1 MTNRFTH
8 LPIRY
13 KLHIII
19 LLASFVAL
27 LLATAISLISQRY
40 MMRQQLS
47 GELRSLSTVIAENSR
62 AGIAFKDTAALDTI
76 LHSLSAKST
85 IITGRIFGM
94 DGELYAE
101 YQNPGLTKILQK
113 IDSKAGVDG
122 GRFEFGRN
130 HVDLVKPV
138 VLDGE
143 TIGHLQMLVTLDDL
157 IDYQMFIATL
167 MFGTLFV
174 GLLIA
179 MLLSTRLVE
188 IIVAP
193 VHSLL
198 GTMKQISEDKKYD
211 LRSPVMAEDELGQL
225 AKGFNDMLAQIQL
238 RDEHLEDQVEKRTV
252 DLLEAKEVAEAAN
265 RAKSEFLAN
274 MSHEIRTP
282 MNGVLGMTELLQ
294 DTELS
299 MEQRQFAETI
309 QGSGESL
316 LAIIND
322 ILDFSKI
329 EAGKLELENIT
340 FDLQLLIEDI
350 AQLLAARAHAKRLEL
365 AIHIDDDAS
374 LSLKGDPTRLRQVLT
389 NLIANA
395 IKFTEKGEVVVRA
408 AAVRL
413 EGRAVQLE
421 ISVEDT
427 GIGIRPEV
435 QQLLFKPFSQAD
447 GSTTRKYGG
456 TGLGLAISSELVSCM
471 GGRLECES
479 EPGKGAKFFFG
490 VRLEVVPDV
499 ERKQFRNESTD
510 LRKVRVLIIDDN
522 TTNRQILLR
531 QTGSWKMESESAA
544 NGPEGLAKLHLAEQN
559 NRPFQLV
566 LLDMQMPGM
575 DGLEVAERITADPAI
590 SKVKMV
596 MLTSVGFRGDG
607 QLVSQKGLS
616 AYLTKPVRR
625 ADLHDTLLTVIG
637 GEDTTRSKE
646 LVTKHS
652 IAENKKHMGLHV
664 LVAEDNLTNQKLIV
678 GMMHKFGCRVTLASD
693 GKEAVEAADENEFDL
708 IFMDCQ
714 MPVMDGYQ
722 ATGAIRRL
730 EEERGEDERIPI
742 VALTANALSGDRE
755 KCLSAGMDDYLSKPF
770 KQGDILKVL
779 EAWSEREFAGLLK
792 KDSGDTK
799 NTIETNATSYSIER
813 DITSEEAENSPL
825 DLNVLDALRDLQIDG
840 APDILTRVVDAFL
853 VSSDPII
860 TQLRVAAESDDREVL
875 QNNAHSLK
883 SSSANVGAMKLSG
896 ISKELELGCKN
907 NTLLNGSELVAAI
920 EAEFVTVKHALLKEI
935 NA

>member
-1 MTNRFTH
+1 MTNRFHH

-47 GELRSLSTVIAENSR
+47 GELRSLSSVIAENSR

-76 LHSLSAKST
+76 LKSLSSKST
-85 IITGRIFGM
+85 VISGRIFDM

-101 YQNPGLTKILQK
+101 YRNPGLGQALEK
-113 IDSKAGVDG
+113 IDINRDIKG
-122 GRFEFGRN
+122 GRLVFDRN

-143 TIGHLQMLVTLDDL
+143 TIGHLQMLVSLDDL
-157 IDYQMFIATL
+157 MDYQMLTATL
-167 MFGTLFV
+167 MFGTLLV

-179 MLLSTRLVE
+179 ILLSTRLVE
-188 IIVAP
+188 IVVAP

-198 GTMKQISEDKKYD
+198 GTMKQISREQKYD
-211 LRSPVMAEDELGQL
+211 LRSAVMAEDELGQL
-225 AKGFNDMLAQIQL
+225 ARGFNDMLAQIQQ
-238 RDEHLEDQVEKRTV
+238 RDGHLEDQVEARTV

-294 DTELS
+294 DTDLS
-299 MEQRQFAETI
+299 SEQRQFADTI

-329 EAGKLELENIT
+329 EAGKLELEAIT
-340 FDLQLLIEDI
+340 FDLQLLIEDV
-350 AQLLAARAHAKRLEL
+350 AQLLASRAHAKKLEL
-365 AIHIDDDAS
+365 AVHIDDNAC
-374 LSLKGDPTRLRQVLT
+374 LSLRGDPTRLRQVLT

-413 EGRAVQLE
+413 EGRGLQLE
-421 ISVEDT
+421 ISVEDS

-435 QQLLFKPFSQAD
+435 QKLLFKPFSQAD

-479 EPGKGAKFFFG
+479 EPGKGAKFFFSI
-490 VRLEVVPDV
+490 RLEVVPDT
-499 ERKQFRNESTD
+499 RKSHYLDESAD
-510 LRKVRVLIIDDN
+510 LSEVRVLIIDDN
-522 TTNRQILLR
+522 STNREILLR
-531 QTGSWKMESESAA
+531 QTGSWKMDCESVA
-544 NGPEGLAKLHLAEQN
+544 NGPQGLARLRQAQQEG
-559 NRPFQLV
+559 RPFQLV

-575 DGLEVAERITADPAI
+575 DGLEVAGRITADPSI
-590 SKVKMV
+590 STVKMV

-607 QLVSQKGLS
+607 QLVSRKGMS

-625 ADLHDTLLTVIG
+625 ADLHETLLTIHG
-637 GEDTTRSKE
+637 GGNIAGPQE
-646 LVTKHS
+646 LVTRHS

-678 GMMHKFGCRVTLASD
+678 GMMHKFGCRVTLVSD
-693 GKEAVEAADENEFDL
+693 GREAVEAMGESEFDL

-722 ATGAIRRL
+722 ATEAIRDM
-730 EEERGEDERIPI
+730 EQERGTSERIPI
-742 VALTANALSGDRE
+742 VALTANALAGDRE

-770 KQGDILKVL
+770 NQAKILEVL
-779 EAWSEREFAGLLK
+779 EKWSEK
-792 KDSGDTK
+792 KFDQSMKHVAADGK
-799 NTIETNATSYSIER
+799 KSIES
-813 DITSEEAENSPL
+813 TSIPSPTEDEKTKDGTWNGPL
-825 DLNVLDALRDLQIDG
+825 DLGVLDSLRDLQMDG

-853 VSSDPII
+853 VSSDPLI
-860 TQLRVAAESDDREVL
+860 TELRAASGKDDIVVM

-883 SSSANVGAMKLSG
+883 SSSANVGAMKLSE

-907 NTLLNGSELVAAI
+907 KTLSDGSELVAAI
-920 EAEFVTVKHALLKEI
+920 EAEFAIVKRALLKEI